1 MIMHNIPRNTL
12 EPISTKNS
20 WNNVSHSPVLTAR
33 TGKSKASPGV
43 SSAWEL
49 VQTLSKIQGVKR
61 VRAIAPRPTDLH
73 WLQFDLALQPDSELS
88 DESWEKIQDLIIDA
102 EWSLR
107 DSTQEKWY
115 FHAEVVENYET
126 IREGA
131 KVIVNSDK
139 KSFDSSITHL
149 TNRSDFIPRLKVL
162 TP

>member
-1 MIMHNIPRNTL
+1 MREL
-12 EPISTKNS
+12 E
-20 WNNVSHSPVLTAR
+20 
-33 TGKSKASPGV
+33 
-43 SSAWEL
+43 
-49 VQTLSKIQGVKR
+49 
-61 VRAIAPRPTDLH
+61 AIAPRPTDLH

-102 EWSLR
+102 EWNLR